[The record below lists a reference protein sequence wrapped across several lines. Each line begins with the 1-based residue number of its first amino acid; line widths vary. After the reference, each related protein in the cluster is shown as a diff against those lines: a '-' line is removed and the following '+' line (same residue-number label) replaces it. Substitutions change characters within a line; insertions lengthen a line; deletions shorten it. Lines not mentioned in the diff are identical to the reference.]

1 MTISDFNRMFPDP
14 RQKLGYLFW
23 QINMLWIRS
32 VNQNLGESDL
42 THTQMITLA
51 STVWLNSIKDEVN
64 QKDLVEAIKVDRMM
78 VSKMVSKLEKLGYI
92 ERVPSEKDTRAMAVF
107 PTEKGIGKLQEAFP
121 LMKKTEK
128 EFFGLLGEDEPELRK
143 MLQQFLDKIEEQ
155 MNIKQIDTN
164 SES

>member
-1 MTISDFNRMFPDP
+1 MTISDFNRMFASP
-14 RQKLGYLFW
+14 REKLGYLFW

-32 VNQNLGESDL
+32 VNQNLGVSDL

-51 STVWLNSIKDEVN
+51 CTVWLNQVMEEVN

-92 ERVPSEKDTRAMAVF
+92 KRMPSKNDTRAMAVL
-107 PTEKGIGKLQEAFP
+107 PTEKGIDKLKEAFP

-128 EFFGLLGEDEPELRK
+128 EFFGLLEEDEPELRRI
-143 MLQQFLDKIEEQ
+143 LQQFLDKVEEQ
-155 MNIKQIDTN
+155 MNIKKIDTN